1 MDQILNL
8 NFIIKL
14 VRRYWRLLVGCMVIG
29 LAMAAFITYKVI
41 PPRYEADV
49 QILVSRHSKDAA
61 AQYTNQQA
69 DVQMITTYKELIT
82 SQVILAPVLEQLKAK
97 KTDIVSLTQLRQ
109 AITIASTQNSQVFS
123 IKVTN
128 ADATH
133 SAEIANQIAEKFK
146 TQVRRIMKVNN
157 VTIISPAIPATQ
169 PQSPKRG
176 LNLLVGLLLGLGV
189 GTLIGTIRLLQAA
202 RKVAVTSAT
211 RTQTTGGDLETA
223 R

>member
-14 VRRYWRLLVGCMVIG
+14 VRRYWRLLASCMVIG

-61 AQYTNQQA
+61 AQYANQQA
-69 DVQMITTYKELIT
+69 DVQMITTYKELMT
-82 SQVILAPVLEQLKAK
+82 SQVILAPVLKQLKAK
-97 KTDIVSLTQLRQ
+97 KTDIASLTQLRQ

-133 SAEIANQIAEKFK
+133 SAEIANQIAQNFK
-146 TQVRRIMKVNN
+146 TQVRSIMKINN
-157 VTIISPAIPATQ
+157 VTVISPAIPATQ
-169 PQSPKRG
+169 PRSPQRG
-176 LNLLVGLLLGLGV
+176 LNLLIGLLSGLSIGA
-189 GTLIGTIRLLQAA
+189 LIGTIRLLKAA
-202 RKVAVTSAT
+202 QKVAVMRTT
-211 RTQTTGGDLETA
+211 RTQTTVGELETTG
-223 R
+223 